1 MPNYNLNVLQP
12 AEFEDLA
19 RDLIQKQFGVFV
31 ESFTTGRDSGIDLRF
46 ATINGGKSI
55 VQAKDI
61 RIIVHYYPIL
71 KGRWIKFEELIQI
84 TIMLLRR

>member
-55 VQAKDI
+55 VQAKRYKD
-61 RIIVHYYPIL
+61 YSSLLSNL

>member
-46 ATINGGKSI
+46 ATHQMEVKSI
-55 VQAKDI
+55 VQAKRYKD
-61 RIIVHYYPIL
+61 Y
-71 KGRWIKFEELIQI
+71 WFI
-84 TIMLLRR
+84 TIQS